1 VKKKNLIASGVN
13 KLQGLKML
21 VGAISGTWR
30 IPITNTTEESGLHL
44 AMAVATRAVDMK
56 ADTMT
61 ADTPHPPVL
70 REMITTAITEILG
83 HRGAPA
89 AVTEGAVSRQF
100 FQTTLGTSSRTSKRR
115 ARTFKL
121 Q

>member
-1 VKKKNLIASGVN
+1 
-13 KLQGLKML
+13 ML
-21 VGAISGTWR
+21 VGAISGAWR
-30 IPITNTTEESGLHL
+30 IPITNTTEGSGLHL

-89 AVTEGAVSRQF
+89 AVTEGAVIAAI
-100 FQTTLGTSSRTSKRR
+100 LPDNPGDP
-115 ARTFKL
+115 L
-121 Q
+121 QDLQAAGQDLQAPVTNLPTHR